1 VDLKQNERWTD
12 WMKKGKKICIAWGN
26 GKWSYSVG
34 LKLTASMSSSRQLQS
49 RIQQHIQQME
59 HVKKLTRKKNL
70 EIENI
75 VKYDNP
81 KLKKEY
87 EENLCILRSQIK
99 FLEISEM
106 YTSKVCADCQ
116 HKTMKSELKQVERE
130 NDDGTFS
137 SKLCATRMMKCNHD
151 KHNPVDVDDR
161 VVIKLDTSENVDT
174 SVPHV
179 VSFRRVNRDVN
190 ASINI
195 AANIVYFVYGQLER
209 TTWYIGPNES

>member
-1 VDLKQNERWTD
+1 MKVLPPSSSAKLHPSLNAILSSLTTLVVDLKQNERWTD

-75 VKYDNP
+75 VKYNDNP

-106 YTSKVCADCQ
+106 YCILPRCAL
-116 HKTMKSELKQVERE
+116 T
-130 NDDGTFS
+130 
-137 SKLCATRMMKCNHD
+137 
-151 KHNPVDVDDR
+151 
-161 VVIKLDTSENVDT
+161 
-174 SVPHV
+174 
-179 VSFRRVNRDVN
+179 
-190 ASINI
+190 
-195 AANIVYFVYGQLER
+195 ANIR
-209 TTWYIGPNES
+209 P

>member
-1 VDLKQNERWTD
+1 
-12 WMKKGKKICIAWGN
+12 
-26 GKWSYSVG
+26 
-34 LKLTASMSSSRQLQS
+34 
-49 RIQQHIQQME
+49 
-59 HVKKLTRKKNL
+59 
-70 EIENI
+70 
-75 VKYDNP
+75 
-81 KLKKEY
+81 
-87 EENLCILRSQIK
+87 
-99 FLEISEM
+99 
-106 YTSKVCADCQ
+106 
-116 HKTMKSELKQVERE
+116 
-130 NDDGTFS
+130 
-137 SKLCATRMMKCNHD
+137 MMKCNHD